1 MDGFFE
7 GLLCI
12 VLYVV
17 AAIIAANYL
26 NIIVLNK
33 KLDTIRTV
41 VLGIIFGSFL
51 IPAAVFLFVIK
62 MIFKFIIWIFKIQ

>member
-26 NIIVLNK
+26 NAVVLNK
-33 KLDTIRTV
+33 KFDTARTII
-41 VLGIIFGSFL
+41 LGIIFGCFL
-51 IPAAVFLFVIK
+51 IPAAVILFVIR
-62 MIFKFIIWIFKIQ
+62 IVLKFIKWIFKIQ

>member
-51 IPAAVFLFVIK
+51 VPAAVCLFGIK
-62 MIFKFIIWIFKIQ
+62 MRLKIIKWIFKVQ